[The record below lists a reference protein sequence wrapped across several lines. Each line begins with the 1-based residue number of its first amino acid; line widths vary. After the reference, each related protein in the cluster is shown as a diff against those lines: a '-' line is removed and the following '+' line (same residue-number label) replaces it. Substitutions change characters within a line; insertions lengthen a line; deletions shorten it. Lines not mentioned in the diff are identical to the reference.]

1 MEIVFWLLA
10 GLSIYSY
17 MVFPIILVV
26 LSKIADRPWKKEE
39 SEPMVSMVISAYNEE
54 KVIAAKI
61 ENALALDYPLE
72 KLEIMVVSDGSI
84 DSTERIVSEF
94 YSRDHRVV
102 LMGFPERAGKT
113 ACLNRSVP
121 EARGDIII
129 FTDANSMFPPDIL
142 RKLVRNFAD
151 PQVGLVTGWT
161 RYGNIHDVEDTTG
174 MYSRFEKWT
183 KIRESMVSS
192 CVGADGAVFA
202 IRKELYRDLGKDDIN
217 DFVIP
222 LCIVKQGKRV
232 VLDPQVYCF
241 EQSTNDSGKEYKR
254 QIRITT
260 RTLNAIRRNLQFL
273 NPFRYGSFAFFLLSH
288 KVMRFLVPFFLIATF
303 VSNLLL
309 LVRSP
314 IYLIIFLGH
323 LSGIALGITALLGLV
338 TGKLGDMTKLL
349 AITLLAQLKAWFRVF
364 AGKYDTMWTPQ
375 R

>member
-17 MVFPIILVV
+17 ALFPIILVV
-26 LSKIADRPWKKEE
+26 LSRIAHRPWKKEE

-54 KVIAAKI
+54 KVIAAKM
-61 ENALALDYPLE
+61 ENALALDYPPE
-72 KLEIMVVSDGSI
+72 KLEILVVSDGST

-94 YSRDHRVV
+94 CSRDRRVV
-102 LMGFPERAGKT
+102 LMIFPERAGKT

-121 EARGDIII
+121 EARGDIVI
-129 FTDANSMFPPDIL
+129 FTDANSMFPVDIL
-142 RKLVRNFAD
+142 RKFVRNFAD

-202 IRKELYRDLGKDDIN
+202 IRKELYQKLGKDDIN

-222 LCIVKQGKRV
+222 LNIVKQGKRV
-232 VLDPQVYCF
+232 VLDPEVYCL
-241 EQSTNDSGKEYKR
+241 EESTKETGKEFQR

-260 RTLNAIRRNLQFL
+260 RTLNAIRHNLQFL

-288 KVMRFLVPFFLIATF
+288 KVMRFLVPFFLIATLG
-303 VSNLLL
+303 SNLLL
-309 LVRSP
+309 LHSSP
-314 IYLIIFLGH
+314 IYLMIFIGQ
-323 LSGIALGITALLGLV
+323 LSGIALGITAFLGLMR
-338 TGKLGDMTKLL
+338 GKLGNITKLFV
-349 AITLLAQLKAWFRVF
+349 ITLLAQLKAWFRVF
-364 AGKYDTMWTPQ
+364 AGKHDTMWTPQ